1 MPETRVA
8 LVTGGSRG
16 IGRAIA
22 RRLGADGVAVLV
34 NYRQDGEA
42 AAKVV
47 ADIEANGGRAV
58 AARADVARPEEL
70 RGLFDTAEQRLG
82 QLDILVCNAAVGPF
96 APLAAATDEDYENC
110 FATNTRAIFVA
121 LREAARRLRDGG
133 RIVVI
138 SAGVT
143 VNPFPTAGVYTASKA
158 AAEAMALVLAKE
170 LGPRG
175 ITVNCVLP
183 GITRTDGAAA
193 AVPKHL
199 EQQIIAKT
207 PLGRLGEPE
216 DIADVVG
223 FLVSDQGRWVT
234 GQRIHAGGGEF

>member
-1 MPETRVA
+1 
-8 LVTGGSRG
+8 
-16 IGRAIA
+16 
-22 RRLGADGVAVLV
+22 
-34 NYRQDGEA
+34 
-42 AAKVV
+42 
-47 ADIEANGGRAV
+47 
-58 AARADVARPEEL
+58 
-70 RGLFDTAEQRLG
+70 
-82 QLDILVCNAAVGPF
+82 
-96 APLAAATDEDYENC
+96 
-110 FATNTRAIFVA
+110 VA
-121 LREAARRLRDGG
+121 LREAAKRLRDGG
-133 RIVVI
+133 RVVVI

-143 VNPFPTAGVYTASKA
+143 VNHFPTSGVYAASKA

-223 FLVSDQGRWVT
+223 FLVSDLGRWIT